1 MKYQD
6 LSKKELIEELR
17 KVNHELQEAHELIQA
32 IQGGEIDAVIVNRD
46 NQEKIYVLEDAN
58 VTYRKMIEEMNEGAV
73 TFSSDFS
80 VLYCNKAF
88 ANILKYN
95 VDEVTSKPVGSFVNP
110 DFHEVFGRFLNQ
122 EVRDPIRTSL
132 MLLDK
137 SGNNIPVMISLHKI
151 EMAGMQ
157 ILMMTVTD
165 EREKQHIKKLGEHQK
180 ALEKLNIKLRDAK
193 VKAEQAVSLL
203 KEKNIDYTIL
213 NEEYINI
220 NKILTKTIEELVSAK
235 GKAEK
240 SDRLKSAFI
249 ANMSHEIR
257 TPLNSILGYTKM
269 LVDSVD
275 DPEQKKHIHV
285 IIRSGKHLLSLI
297 DDIVDLSRLES
308 GEMKITESAVGLKDM
323 MEDLKG
329 QLHAYAVNK
338 GKEHI
343 ELRLQLPGD
352 KWNGSFVMADEFRV
366 RQVLNNLLSNALK
379 YTDQGFI
386 EFGYDISGPEEKLLF
401 YVRDT
406 GVGISNNDLKIIFNR
421 FEQGRAPSNKVV
433 SGTGLGLAIAK
444 GLTELLGGKI
454 WVESTPGEGSVFY
467 FTLPFK
473 KADSEI
479 SRSPVKKEIEDT
491 GIPKL
496 EGKRILLSEDD
507 LFSREMMIYILNKT
521 GAELMVAKDGRE
533 ALDIFDNNQVDL
545 VLLDIRLPEVDGYQ
559 VLRHIREKKPETI
572 VIAQTAYAM
581 MEDIRKFKD
590 SGFNDYLLK
599 PVNDNELYGVLHK
612 YLD

>member
-157 ILMMTVTD
+157 IFMMTVTD

-343 ELRLQLPGD
+343 ELRLHLPDD

-421 FEQGRAPSNKVV
+421 FEQGRAPSRKVV

>member
-80 VLYCNKAF
+80 VLFCNKAF

-95 VDEVTSKPVGSFVNP
+95 VDEVISNPIGSFVNR

-122 EVRDPIRTSL
+122 EARDPIRTSL

-157 ILMMTVTD
+157 IFMMTVTD

-308 GEMKITESAVGLKDM
+308 GEMKITESAVELKDM

-343 ELRLQLPGD
+343 ELRLHLPDD
-352 KWNGSFVMADEFRV
+352 KWNGSFVMADEFRL